1 MWNFIRAFVVCAFG
15 ALVASC
21 DLQPKI
27 VALPDTVGEFI
38 SSRYP
43 TLLADPKTEPEIYN
57 SAVSDYGVYASP
69 DLYGTGAVDEYINY
83 SAVDD
88 YVLPEQVEE
97 TENAPQ
103 EPESIA
109 EPETSA
115 SVEKVK
121 VETEEVAP
129 VETESDVL
137 EIPDYEPDTL
147 SVPARAAAG
156 TVVVRHGDTLYAIA
170 REHNMT
176 VDEIAKINKLSAPY
190 TIRVGQVLKIE
201 KPKLVAE
208 QKIEPNIETKP
219 EPVVKE
225 KTKETPK
232 ETVKEAP
239 KEKPEVRVPVKTIKI
254 EKGDTLY
261 SISRA
266 YAVPVN
272 DLAVMNNLSAPFA
285 LRVGDSLKVPDLVER
300 VSAKKDITQKAEPV
314 KAQSKIEAKPEQQ
327 AKPKAKTETKSQ
339 QKPQVKTESKTGEKS
354 TQKSAKKTNQKKVT
368 ETKKTV
374 DKKVPEKKVE
384 MRKTETKKIAP
395 VKTET
400 PKIVA
405 RSSSKFSWPVR
416 GKILSAFGAK
426 TGGLYNDGINISA
439 AFDSM
444 VVAAENGVV
453 AYAGNEVRG
462 MGNLVIIQHS
472 DGWMTVYAHLNSMS
486 VRRGARVSVGN
497 KIGTV
502 GQTGK
507 VTSPQLH
514 FEIRKGTKAY
524 NPINYLKK

>member
-88 YVLPEQVEE
+88 YALPEQTEDVPREPEPNVKDETDVLDESDVAPDAVEE
-97 TENAPQ
+97 
-103 EPESIA
+103 S
-109 EPETSA
+109 
-115 SVEKVK
+115 
-121 VETEEVAP
+121 EEIAP

-137 EIPDYEPDTL
+137 EIPDYEPDEIV
-147 SVPARAAAG
+147 VPARAVAG
-156 TVVVRHGDTLYAIA
+156 TVVVKRGDTLYAIA
-170 REHNMT
+170 RTNNMT
-176 VDEIAKINKLSAPY
+176 VDEIAKINNIAAPY
-190 TIRVGQVLKIE
+190 TIRIGDVLKIE
-201 KPKLVAE
+201 KPIEKPKPVVENKPAIKPKAE
-208 QKIEPNIETKP
+208 PKVEPKA

-225 KTKETPK
+225 KPKDVPKETPK
-232 ETVKEAP
+232 ESQ
-239 KEKPEVRVPVKTIKI
+239 KEKVDVRVPVKTIKV

-261 SISRA
+261 SLSRT

-285 LRVGDSLKVPDLVER
+285 LRVGDSLRVPDLAER
-300 VSAKKDITQKAEPV
+300 VPVKKDVTSKVEPV
-314 KAQSKIEAKPEQQ
+314 KVQ
-327 AKPKAKTETKSQ
+327 PKTNVKKETKSQ
-339 QKPQVKTESKTGEKS
+339 AKTENKTKS
-354 TQKSAKKTNQKKVT
+354 ETKTQTKPAQKTTEKTNQKKVA
-368 ETKKTV
+368 ETKKKL
-374 DKKVPEKKVE
+374 DKKTTEKKVE
-384 MRKTETKKIAP
+384 TKKVAP
-395 VKTET
+395 AKTET
-400 PKIVA
+400 PKIAA

-416 GKILSAFGAK
+416 GKILSNFGAK
-426 TGGLYNDGINISA
+426 DGGLYNDGINISA
-439 AFDSM
+439 AFDST
-444 VVAAENGVV
+444 VSAAENGVV

-462 MGNLVIIQHS
+462 MGNLIIIQHS

-486 VRRGARVSVGN
+486 VRRGARVSVGQ

-507 VTSPQLH
+507 VSVPQLH
-514 FEIRKGTKAY
+514 FEIRNGTKAH